1 MAGIYIHI
9 PYCKQRCSYCDFHFK
24 ISQKDRPEVIK
35 SIKIELL
42 ENINYFNN
50 KEVKTIYFGGGTP
63 SIINEKELE
72 DLIILIYQNF
82 KVKKNVEITVEC
94 NPEDITT
101 NKIVSY
107 RKMGINRLSIGVQ
120 SFNNS
125 ELEFM
130 NRSHNAE
137 KAYNSITIAQQNGF
151 ENISVDLMYGLPNQK
166 TDDLQ
171 RNLSIINELKIK
183 HFAAYGLTIEK
194 KTKLFHLIKT
204 KKIIPLQDHKVNEQ
218 FYLIED
224 FAKENKYI
232 HYEISNFAKAGFLA
246 KHNSAYWENKIYL
259 GVGPSAHSFD
269 GKQRKWNVSSNKK
282 YIEGINNK
290 SINYFTIEHLSQQQH
305 YNEYLMTNFRTI
317 WGVDTKIIEHRFGRS
332 YKEKFLKAIKKW
344 LNKNY
349 IKNEKSIFKLS
360 SKGKLFADQISS
372 DMFLIN

>member
-24 ISQKDRPEVIK
+24 ISQKDRPEIIK
-35 SIKIELL
+35 SIKTELL

-72 DLIILIYQNF
+72 ELIILIYQNF
-82 KVKKNVEITVEC
+82 KIKKNVEITVEC

-107 RKMGINRLSIGVQ
+107 KKMGINRLSIGVQ

-125 ELEFM
+125 ELKFM
-130 NRSHNAE
+130 NRPHDAE
-137 KAYNSITIAQQNGF
+137 KAYTSITTAQQNGF
-151 ENISVDLMYGLPNQK
+151 ENISIDLIYGLPNQK
-166 TDDLQ
+166 IDALR

-183 HFAAYGLTIEK
+183 HFAAYSLTIEK
-194 KTKLFHLIKT
+194 KTKLFHLIN
-204 KKIIPLQDHKVNEQ
+204 KKQINPLQDHKVIEQ
-218 FYLIED
+218 FNLIEN
-224 FAKENKYI
+224 FSKENKYI
-232 HYEISNFAKAGFLA
+232 HYEISNFAKEGFLA
-246 KHNSAYWENKIYL
+246 KHNSAYWENKMYL

-269 GKQRKWNVSSNKK
+269 GKRRKWNVSSNKK

-290 SINYFTIEHLSQQQH
+290 SINYFAIEYLSKKQH

-317 WGVDTKIIEHRFGRS
+317 WGVDTKTIERRFGKT

-349 IKNEKSIFKLS
+349 IINEKSIFKLS
-360 SKGKLFADQISS
+360 SKGKIFADRISS
-372 DMFLIN
+372 DMFLIS

>member
-1 MAGIYIHI
+1 M
-9 PYCKQRCSYCDFHFK
+9 
-24 ISQKDRPEVIK
+24 
-35 SIKIELL
+35 
-42 ENINYFNN
+42 
-50 KEVKTIYFGGGTP
+50 
-63 SIINEKELE
+63 
-72 DLIILIYQNF
+72 
-82 KVKKNVEITVEC
+82 
-94 NPEDITT
+94 
-101 NKIVSY
+101 
-107 RKMGINRLSIGVQ
+107 
-120 SFNNS
+120 
-125 ELEFM
+125 
-130 NRSHNAE
+130 
-137 KAYNSITIAQQNGF
+137 
-151 ENISVDLMYGLPNQK
+151 
-166 TDDLQ
+166 
-171 RNLSIINELKIK
+171 
-183 HFAAYGLTIEK
+183 
-194 KTKLFHLIKT
+194 
-204 KKIIPLQDHKVNEQ
+204 QDHKVNEQ

-290 SINYFTIEHLSQQQH
+290 SINYFTIEHLSKQQH

-317 WGVDTKIIEHRFGRS
+317 WGVDTKIIEHRFGRP

-360 SKGKLFADQISS
+360 SKGKLFVDQISS